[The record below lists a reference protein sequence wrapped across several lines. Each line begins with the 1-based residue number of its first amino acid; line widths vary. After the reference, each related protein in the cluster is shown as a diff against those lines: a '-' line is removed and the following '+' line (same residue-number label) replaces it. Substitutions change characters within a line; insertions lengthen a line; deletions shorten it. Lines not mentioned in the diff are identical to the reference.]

1 MEIPHSTW
9 SLRVRGAQ
17 ATASSGPLLVGPDM
31 LSLFMLGIQPGA
43 EENFV
48 ITTRA
53 IQFRVEEVILLALKC
68 DCKDVDTCKH
78 GGAF

>member
-1 MEIPHSTW
+1 M
-9 SLRVRGAQ
+9 
-17 ATASSGPLLVGPDM
+17 GPDM
-31 LSLFMLGIQPGA
+31 LSVFMLSIQPGA

-68 DCKDVDTCKH
+68 DCEYVDTRKH